1 MLNLI
6 INWYRTKKI
15 KKHLD
20 KDFDFMMQLFA
31 IVTYLD
37 KEVKDIEIIDSDLL
51 IDKLIRKKY
60 TNLDSTEINLLKD
73 LGHKKYIDSLKKFK
87 IDEEYFELKKQES
100 LSTIRRKDDK
110 NIKDCISMII
120 NSDGIVSNEESSF
133 INEIKLINKE

>member
-1 MLNLI
+1 MFNLI

-133 INEIKLINKE
+133 IKEIRLINKE